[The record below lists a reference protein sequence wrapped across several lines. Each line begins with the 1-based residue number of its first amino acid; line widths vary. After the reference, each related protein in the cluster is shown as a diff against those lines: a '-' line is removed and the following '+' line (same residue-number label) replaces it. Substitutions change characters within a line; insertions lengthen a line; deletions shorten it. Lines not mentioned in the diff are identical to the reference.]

1 MAINDFLGEGELV
14 QTSARTA
21 AGKRAE
27 ERLAKRRE
35 DQALSQTEQANINPD
50 LTDDARA
57 GRTNAGQDAASP
69 TGVYQDSILRQAR
82 LRGAQNT
89 VSPAT
94 ESNTSLPSQNQPTTR
109 SGGISN
115 VSARPYLLMN
125 PRDDRYD
132 FRTGQKVFTESNAS
146 AALNA
151 TRGLGVGTG
160 ANVNTPQ
167 GQPATEVCSLCGSPD
182 HRTAYHANKPT
193 YEPVEPRPEGL
204 TSEERIARAEWDQQY
219 RLTHRADGQPLTQF
233 DSGGPQ

>member
-21 AGKRAE
+21 AGRRTE
-27 ERLAKRRE
+27 ERLAQRRE
-35 DQALSQTEQANINPD
+35 DQALSQTEQANIDPD

-82 LRGAQNT
+82 LRGTQNT

-109 SGGISN
+109 TGGISS
-115 VSARPYLLMN
+115 VSTRPYLLMN

-146 AALNA
+146 AALSA
-151 TRGLGVGTG
+151 TRGLGVGIG

-167 GQPATEVCSLCGSPD
+167 GHPD
-182 HRTAYHANKPT
+182 PDSFDPRGRDQIPSSVVNTPT

-219 RLTHRADGQPLTQF
+219 RLTHRRDGQPLTQF
-233 DSGGPQ
+233 DSGAQ